1 MKTDEKSTLSDPHTR
16 RPASMDYSHSEEIA
30 NSVTHGLGTILSLG
44 GTGVLVVQASISGDP
59 WKIVSASIYGLSLVT
74 LYLMSTLYHSARS
87 ARAKHI
93 FKILDHTAIYL
104 LIAGTYTPFTLV
116 SIRGG
121 WGWSLFGVLWGL
133 SIAGIFFKIVWIGR
147 LKKLSLAIYLIMGW
161 LIVIA
166 IKPILTHVPPGGLLW
181 LLAGGCAYTFGVVFY
196 IWKSLPY
203 HHAIWH
209 LFVLGGS
216 ICHFFAVLYYVL

>member
-1 MKTDEKSTLSDPHTR
+1 MKTDENPTLSDLHSS
-16 RPASMDYSHSEEIA
+16 RPASVDYSHSEELA
-30 NSVTHGLGTILSLG
+30 HSVTHGIGAILSLV
-44 GTGVLVVQASISGDP
+44 GTGVLVSRATLQGDP
-59 WKIVSASIYGLSLVT
+59 WKILSASIYGLSLVS
-74 LYLMSTLYHSARS
+74 LYLMSTLYHSSRS
-87 ARAKHI
+87 ARAKHL

-104 LIAGTYTPFTLV
+104 LIAGTYTPLTLV
-116 SIRGG
+116 SLRGV

-133 SIAGIFFKIVWIGR
+133 SAVGIFMKIVWIGR
-147 LKKLSLAIYLIMGW
+147 FKRLSLGIYLTMGW

-166 IKPILTHVPPGGLLW
+166 IKPVLTEVPPGGLLW
-181 LLAGGCAYTFGVVFY
+181 LLAGGCSYTFGVVFY

-216 ICHFFAVLYYVL
+216 ICHFFAVLFYVL